1 MDTATRHPMIAR
13 MIALSVFALALSAV
27 HAQDSLRVQIH
38 GAVMDSSSR
47 KPLFEALVEWY
58 DANGKRQAIT
68 QSNSEGNYAL
78 FILAGQPAE
87 LRVTENGYRPFVI
100 KVPPFKSGESARQVD
115 LLLVPK

>member
-1 MDTATRHPMIAR
+1 MEPATRHPMIAR
-13 MIALSVFALALSAV
+13 TFAPLVSVLLLNTAF
-27 HAQDSLRVQIH
+27 AQDSLRVQIH
-38 GAVMDSSSR
+38 GSVMDSSSR
-47 KPLFEALVEWY
+47 EPVYEALVEWY
-58 DANGKRQAIT
+58 DADGKRQALT

-87 LRVTENGYRPFVI
+87 LRVTENGYEPFVI

>member
-1 MDTATRHPMIAR
+1 MIAR
-13 MIALSVFALALSAV
+13 ALAIPLFALSLNVVL
-27 HAQDSLRVQIH
+27 AQDSLWVQIH
-38 GAVMDSSSR
+38 GAVIDSVSR
-47 KPLFEALVEWY
+47 KPVYEALVEWY

-87 LRVTENGYRPFVI
+87 LRVTENGYRPFMM
-100 KVPPFKSGESARQVD
+100 KVPPFRSGEIARQVD